1 MSASIIARLSAAA
14 LILVSGS
21 ALGEEQTLKFR
32 LITTEVDGASFEA
45 PGEAGHEL
53 STWRSVGVAVF
64 EDGRIAYK
72 SFVVTIDSA
81 GETGNYSGYSTYT
94 FENGDALTLSFTGG
108 WGENGEGGDY
118 EVISGTGAFEGATGT
133 GRFDGVDD
141 PWEDAYLSEGSFT
154 LNLPNN

>member
-1 MSASIIARLSAAA
+1 MNASIIAWLSAAA

-21 ALGEEQTLKFR
+21 AVGEEQTLKFR
-32 LITTEVDGASFEA
+32 LITTEVDGTSFEA

-53 STWRSVGVAVF
+53 GTSRSVGVAVF
-64 EDGRIAYK
+64 EDGRIAFKTYII
-72 SFVVTIDSA
+72 TIDSA

-108 WGENGEGGDY
+108 WDESGEGGDY
-118 EVISGTGAFEGATGT
+118 KVISGTGAFEGTTGT

-141 PWEDAYLSEGSFT
+141 PWEDAYLANGSFT
-154 LNLPNN
+154 LNMPGN